1 MAEKT
6 DLLSYRESLDKIC
19 KVPDEIIS
27 VYSLEQHVW
36 ADGHSSQAVRE
47 RRPNLTTIAEFQIG
61 PVLHF
66 LNDIFRQ
73 MAAPYRPE
81 SRENPIGQGY
91 WIQAEFGSGKSHLLC
106 FLAAMTLGSADAWAA
121 ALEKERAAGRGKS
134 IYAFWENGLQD
145 KSTTSRGIFVI
156 SRTLIGHGGKSGGRL
171 VDIILRSAKEQIQKE
186 LGKNISL
193 YPAELLSERFLHGDL
208 ERYKTDLGRFLRDP
222 RFFAEDEQESL
233 DEFLKKLQDPGYKES
248 CGNKLWRFYDEY
260 LRVLPILD
268 SDLEDILAHIVR
280 AILADG

>member
-1 MAEKT
+1 MAAKT
-6 DLLSYRESLDKIC
+6 DLLSYRESLDRIC

-36 ADGHSSQAVRE
+36 ADGHSPQAIKE
-47 RRPNLTTIAEFQIG
+47 RRPNLTTIQEFQIG

-106 FLAAMTLGSADAWAA
+106 FLAAMTLGSEDAWKI
-121 ALEKERAAGRGKS
+121 ALEKERSAGRGKS
-134 IYAFWENGLQD
+134 IHAFWENGLQD
-145 KSTTSRGIFVI
+145 KSTSSRGIFVI

-171 VDIILRSAKEQIQKE
+171 VDIILRSAKEQLQKE

-193 YPAELLSERFLHGDL
+193 YSWPSGSCTATWKGTGWIWAAFL
-208 ERYKTDLGRFLRDP
+208 ETP
-222 RFFAEDEQESL
+222 
-233 DEFLKKLQDPGYKES
+233 
-248 CGNKLWRFYDEY
+248 
-260 LRVLPILD
+260 D
-268 SDLEDILAHIVR
+268 S
-280 AILADG
+280 